1 MHRFLLLLILVA
13 AMACSPQKKIQRSYV
28 GKPITALLKEMGDP
42 QQVFDNETGK
52 VYIFEKQKA
61 LKGTEIS
68 QGRLALDPIVT
79 PKVQKTERYY
89 VTVKEGVIVK
99 IKLENEYERQ

>member
-1 MHRFLLLLILVA
+1 MYRFLLLLFLVVVL
-13 AMACSPQKKIQRSYV
+13 ACSPQNRIQRSYV
-28 GKPITALLKEMGDP
+28 GKPIISLQEELGKP
-42 QQVFDNETGK
+42 QNVFENEDGK
-52 VYIFEKQKA
+52 VYIFEKQKD

-89 VTVKEGVIVK
+89 VTVKDSVIVK